1 MRIVSSQG
9 LLGLVVGFAAGFF
22 MYTSDWAASIAII
35 GLIGAAVLFGIVN
48 RHWVLEVF
56 SLVPAMIAGALC
68 ALTMVVWK
76 RDPTAHNL
84 WPLELLML
92 SFMMSGLLLL
102 VGGGGVLVRRYL
114 LHWAPDPRLPASLS
128 AWILP
133 IATIAG
139 IVVYVLMS
147 GAILNVR

>member
-9 LLGLVVGFAAGFF
+9 LLGLLVGFPAGFL
-22 MYTSDWAASIAII
+22 MYTSDLTASIAVI
-35 GLIGAAVLFGIVN
+35 GLIGAAVLLGVLN
-48 RHWVLEVF
+48 RHWVIEIF

-68 ALTMVVWK
+68 ALTTVVWK

-102 VGGGGVLVRRYL
+102 LGGGGVLVRRYL
-114 LHWAPDPRLPASLS
+114 LHWTPDPGAPTSIS

-133 IATIAG
+133 LATIAG
-139 IVVYVLMS
+139 IVGYVLMR
-147 GAILNVR
+147 GAMLDVR